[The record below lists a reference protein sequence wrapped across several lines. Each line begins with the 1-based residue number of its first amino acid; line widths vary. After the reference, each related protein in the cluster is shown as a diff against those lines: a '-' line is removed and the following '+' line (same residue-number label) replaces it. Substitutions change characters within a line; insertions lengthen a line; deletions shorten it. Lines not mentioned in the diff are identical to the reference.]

1 MSPQRLKPQSR
12 QSVVNAAV
20 NRCATQNQAQTQ
32 LVNRCARIK
41 VKIEFFRQ
49 LV

>member
-1 MSPQRLKPQSR
+1 
-12 QSVVNAAV
+12 VNRCATQNQAQTQLV